1 MSGTQQPWALRLADD
16 LDGDW
21 TTITHMRDAAAE
33 LRHQHARI
41 AELEDVADMAI
52 KRIAELEAQ
61 LSAAQSAAQEMDTQ
75 LAAFIEKEPN
85 HDNQ

>member
-1 MSGTQQPWALRLADD
+1 MNGTQQPEALRLADD

-41 AELEDVADMAI
+41 TELES
-52 KRIAELEAQ
+52 Q
-61 LSAAQSAAQEMDTQ
+61 LSAIGAGGVEPLRKQAAAPQAVQARKEKG
-75 LAAFIEKEPN
+75 IE
-85 HDNQ
+85 Q